1 VALDRSQIVRDDLP
15 TARRGLD
22 PEAVRAHLA
31 AVADEVERL
40 RAEAARPTAA
50 GAASR
55 RVETIVGAAEASAE
69 EIERTAREDAE
80 RMRSEAALE
89 SRELVEEVQAA
100 AADLRSRLGVLDHA
114 LAELAERVAGVAAA
128 APAPEPPAP
137 AQAPVVK
144 EPEPE
149 PDPEPKPEPVA
160 SAPPAAAAPSADP
173 EGARLVALEL
183 ALSGSSREE
192 ADRYVAE
199 HFDVPDRAA
208 LLDEVFATAG
218 Q

>member
-15 TARRGLD
+15 TSRRGLD

-55 RVETIVGAAEASAE
+55 RVEAIVGAAEASAE
-69 EIERTAREDAE
+69 EIERTARDEAE
-80 RMRSEAALE
+80 RMRREAALE

-100 AADLRSRLGVLDHA
+100 AADLRSRLGVLDRA

-137 AQAPVVK
+137 QAPVEK
-144 EPEPE
+144 EPE
-149 PDPEPKPEPVA
+149 PDPDPDPDPEPVA
-160 SAPPAAAAPSADP
+160 SAPPPVAAPSADR

-208 LLDEVFATAG
+208 LLDGVFATVG